1 MRMKKTL
8 VFMILLV
15 AAAAFA
21 GEHQHATAASS
32 PGFDKMK
39 ALVGEW
45 TATVPNMGKV
55 TATYTM
61 HSDGSALLEELKMPA
76 EHGEQS
82 MITVYYPMGS
92 DIAMT
97 HYCSRHNQPHMKAS
111 GSNAQSVKFAAIS
124 IDNLASQNDHHMDG
138 VQFTFKD
145 ADHFTAAW
153 SNVDDGKTMTVPFEF
168 TRVR

>member
-1 MRMKKTL
+1 MKKTL
-8 VFMILLV
+8 VFTILLV

-21 GEHQHATAASS
+21 GEHHHATAASS

-45 TATVPNMGKV
+45 TANVPNMGKV
-55 TATYTM
+55 TATYSM
-61 HSDGSALLEELKMPA
+61 HSDGTALLEELKMPA

-82 MITVYYPMGS
+82 MISVYYPVGG

-97 HYCSRHNQPHMKAS
+97 HYCSGHNQPHMKAS
-111 GSNAQSVKFAAIS
+111 GTDGQTVKFAAKS
-124 IDNLASQNDHHMDG
+124 IDNLASANDQHMDG

-153 SNVDDGKTMTVPFEF
+153 TNVDGGKTMTVPFEF

>member
-1 MRMKKTL
+1 MKKTL
-8 VFMILLV
+8 GLTILLV

-21 GEHQHATAASS
+21 GEHQHATAALS

-45 TATVPNMGKV
+45 TANVPNMGKV
-55 TATYTM
+55 TATYSM

-82 MITVYYPMGS
+82 MITVYYPAGN

-97 HYCSRHNQPHMKAS
+97 HYCSGHNQPHMKAS
-111 GSNAQSVKFAAIS
+111 GSNAESVKFTATS
-124 IDNLASQNDHHMDG
+124 IDNLASANAQHMDG

-153 SNVDDGKTMTVPFEF
+153 SNSEGGKSMTVPFEF